1 MGAGGW
7 AVTVTMFMY
16 SFSASVFECS
26 QNFLK
31 KIFRPTKT
39 HNVRMLVSR
48 NVPARE
54 QTTYRRVL
62 SPEFVF
68 ITHTFLFI
76 IFVEFRS

>member
-16 SFSASVFECS
+16 SFSASVFERS

-39 HNVRMLVSR
+39 HIVRMLVSR

-54 QTTYRRVL
+54 QTTYSRVL
-62 SPEFVF
+62 SPEFFAV
-68 ITHTFLFI
+68 TVTFFYL
-76 IFVEFRS
+76 